1 MSRAV
6 PPPPAP
12 PPRQAPPSPTKP
24 DRSKLRAGFVGLL
37 KAIWFLLALVLYL
50 LGFLL
55 HIVGIGLI
63 RVSGLGGGSQQL
75 TDLPQPTTL
84 SRPSAPSAQ
93 VPPRSPGA

>member
-12 PPRQAPPSPTKP
+12 PPRPTPPSPTQP
-24 DRSKLRAGFVGLL
+24 DRSKLRAGFMGLL
-37 KAIWFLLALVLYL
+37 KAIWFLLALVIYL
-50 LGFLL
+50 IGFLL

-75 TDLPQPTTL
+75 AELPQPTTL
-84 SRPSAPSAQ
+84 SRSPGYGAPA
-93 VPPRSPGA
+93 PPRNPGA